1 MFTLTSKCGTENP
14 WPLLITEE
22 DYYYKGTEKK
32 RKETILVSADVTK

>member
-14 WPLLITEE
+14 WPLLITE

-32 RKETILVSADVTK
+32 RKETVLVSADVTK